1 MTPAELIEWA
11 EAMEAA
17 GKRDAMGH
25 PFTSWLVALRHDD
38 GKAVRDANGRQIF
51 ETQASFKARQ
61 QPRTVPT
68 GQTLS
73 LF

>member
-1 MTPAELIEWA
+1 MTPAEIVDWS
-11 EAMEAA
+11 EAMDAA

-25 PFTSWLVALRHDD
+25 PFTSWLVAVCDD
-38 GKAVRDANGRQIF
+38 IGKPMRDEHQRQIF
-51 ETQASFKARQ
+51 ETQGEFKARQ
-61 QPRTVPT
+61 QQRPVPT

>member
-1 MTPAELIEWA
+1 MTTAELIDWC
-11 EAMEAA
+11 EAMDAA
-17 GKRDAMGH
+17 GKRDAMGY
-25 PFTSWLVALRHDD
+25 PFTSWLVARRDD
-38 GKAVRDANGRQIF
+38 DDKAVRDAHGRQLF

-61 QPRTVPT
+61 QPCAAHV

>member
-1 MTPAELIEWA
+1 MTTAELIEWS
-11 EAMEAA
+11 EAMDAA
-17 GKRDAMGH
+17 GKRDAMGY
-25 PFTSWLVALRHDD
+25 PFTSWLVAIRDED
-38 GKAVRDANGRQIF
+38 GKAVRDAHGRQIF